1 MAFRWHHR
9 ETSIMDRK
17 DRIDATGA
25 ILLIGVSA
33 LLGLN
38 QVLMKLINAGM
49 SPVFQAGMR
58 SACAFLP
65 VLAFALIM
73 RRPLSLRDGSLP
85 AGIIAGLIFSIEF
98 ILLFQAVEY
107 TNVAR
112 VSVLFY
118 TMPVIVAL
126 AAHWLIP
133 GERLTPLRLVGLV
146 LAVAGVAVALLSRDA
161 STGSL
166 TGDIM
171 ALGAATCWA
180 CITLIA
186 RTTRLNRACPEM
198 QLLYQLA
205 VSAPIILIL
214 APLFGPLIRDM
225 TGTIVA
231 LFAFQVLAVVAFGF
245 VTWFWVLSV
254 YPASD
259 MASFSF
265 LAPVFGV
272 IFAWGILNEP
282 ITADILIAL
291 TLVGAGIYCVNR
303 RSKPRAI

>member
-1 MAFRWHHR
+1 M
-9 ETSIMDRK
+9 TRK

-25 ILLIGVSA
+25 AFLIGISA

-65 VLAFALIM
+65 VLLFAWIM
-73 RRPLSLRDGSLP
+73 RRPLTLKDGSLP
-85 AGIIAGLIFSIEF
+85 AGIIAGVIFALEF
-98 ILLFQAVEY
+98 ILLFQAVEF
-107 TNVAR
+107 TSVAR

-133 GERLTPLRLVGLV
+133 GERLTPLRVMGLV
-146 LAVAGVAVALLSRDA
+146 MAVLGVGVALLSRDPA
-161 STGSL
+161 TGSL
-166 TGDIM
+166 RGDMM
-171 ALGAATCWA
+171 ALGAAACWA
-180 CITLIA
+180 AIALLA
-186 RTTRLNRACPEM
+186 RTTKLSRACPEM

-205 VSAPIILIL
+205 VSAPIMLVL
-214 APLFGPLIRDM
+214 APLFGPLIREM
-225 TGTIVA
+225 TGTIAA
-231 LFAFQVLAVVAFGF
+231 LFAFQVLVVVAFGF
-245 VTWFWVLSV
+245 VTWFWVLSI

-272 IFAWGILNEP
+272 IFAWAILNEP

-291 TLVGAGIYCVNR
+291 ALVGTGIYCVNR
-303 RSKPRAI
+303 RRKARPKPVSLS